1 MTQVRH
7 SLLALLVA
15 TSLLAG
21 NCGCATAL
29 FKAETWTGL
38 LQKPD
43 FIEHGTEQRVISKF
57 SASLNENKEAEFRR
71 SISTRFENAAL
82 RAPDAFKDLDILKL
96 PKGTLEVV
104 ESSIDE
110 QGRCETVAKEK
121 DGSVKYQFIL
131 IKDPAKGR
139 WVVDDVMLR
148 QQKKGTRST
157 KSAVELMD
165 LLLTLREFLSTW
177 EKGSREDVLNA
188 VSSEL
193 ADSLEQLPEPWR
205 QHLTSQIVAEYS
217 PDMARRPEV
226 QMNDTDAVGKIP
238 AKNGYFVVKVVQE
251 QDRWKVSDIE
261 HRNSL
266 RSKTAD
272 HHPGSVLR
280 QARAILAVTAFLDAY
295 NQQNLEQLQLVT
307 ENRFYN
313 SSLRIGDLSTIPLP
327 QPDHAPENVQI
338 QSFAG
343 KLTVI
348 LPATE
353 NVIRLDLQASEAAAT
368 TTDEKQELAN
378 VESAFVVSDVTLYDQ
393 QNGKQRSL
401 RAAFTAPARAMLF
414 ISALHEHDLPV
425 LRQISSSQLN
435 EGVWSRIDQDWL
447 SEFPLESVPGGQL
460 ELVETNST
468 GAATELQFQSSTG
481 LLCSV
486 TMEDENGTLVV
497 TDLQYPGAD
506 LAISSL
512 KTQLFVS
519 VPIIDF
525 ARAWQN
531 SDLDTV
537 RKMTSSDFNRLV
549 WGNLEQL
556 PEHLSTLPQRLK
568 RPVASVQQTPQTAVV
583 SIGQDNA
590 TTVTLVRE
598 AGEWVI
604 DEITCKTKNNT
615 VLHVRKSLR
624 EDIAARFLSK
634 PADGI
639 QQAAW
644 QSETVNSKT
653 DGVVH
658 AVGQT
663 TTPPPRRRGNL
674 SLPANHTQ
682 TTNTNTNT
690 NTPTKPASRSKTPA
704 RKTPGLDLTEEP
716 APTELP
722 DEEPTDE
729 EPTSAEPNSEELT
742 TSQSESSGELHF
754 GPRHTPKKQTSRK
767 SPLPAER
774 PIDIPLE

>member
-29 FKAETWTGL
+29 FKAETWSGL

-57 SASLNENKEAEFRR
+57 SASLNENKETEFRR

-82 RAPDAFKDLDILKL
+82 RAPDAFRDLDILKL

-251 QDRWKVSDIE
+251 QERWKVSDIE

-272 HHPGSVLR
+272 HHPGSILR

-348 LPATE
+348 LPATS
-353 NVIRLDLQASEAAAT
+353 NIIRLDLQASETAAT

-425 LRQISSSQLN
+425 LRQISSTQLN

-460 ELVETNST
+460 ELVETSST
-468 GAATELQFQSSTG
+468 GAATELQFQSGTG

-506 LAISSL
+506 LAVSSL

-556 PEHLSTLPQRLK
+556 PEHLSSLPQRLK

-615 VLHVRKSLR
+615 VLHIRKSLR
-624 EDIAARFLSK
+624 EDIAARFLNK

-644 QSETVNSKT
+644 QSESVNSKT
-653 DGVVH
+653 DGVVQ

-663 TTPPPRRRGNL
+663 TSPPTRRRGNL

-682 TTNTNTNT
+682 TTNTNT
-690 NTPTKPASRSKTPA
+690 PTKPTTRSKTPA
-704 RKTPGLDLTEEP
+704 HKTPGLDLTEEP
-716 APTELP
+716 APAKLP
-722 DEEPTDE
+722 DEETTSEETTGE
-729 EPTSAEPNSEELT
+729 EPT
-742 TSQSESSGELHF
+742 TSHHESSGELHF
-754 GPRHTPKKQTSRK
+754 GPGHTPKKQTSRK
-767 SPLPAER
+767 SPLPAEH